1 MRRTGALVVCAR
13 SMRSTWALAVVA
25 VSVAV
30 LLGCGA
36 PTPATDAGLLDADAG
51 LAALTDFSLVDTNP
65 ASPTGGQNVS
75 PHDFDGRVSAW
86 YFGHSS

>member
-1 MRRTGALVVCAR
+1 ML
-13 SMRSTWALAVVA
+13 RSTWALAT
-25 VSVAV
+25 VAV

-36 PTPATDAGLLDADAG
+36 PFGSTDAGLLDADAG
-51 LAALTDFSLVDTNP
+51 VVTLSDFSLLDTNP
-65 ASPTGGQNVS
+65 ASPTGGKNVS

>member
-1 MRRTGALVVCAR
+1 
-13 SMRSTWALAVVA
+13 MRSTWTLAAVAL
-25 VSVAV
+25 SVAV

-36 PTPATDAGLLDADAG
+36 PSAPTDAGLLDADAG
-51 LAALTDFSLVDTNP
+51 AVALTGFSLVDENP
-65 ASPTGGQNVS
+65 ASATSAQHVS

>member
-1 MRRTGALVVCAR
+1 MRRTAAVVVSAP
-13 SMRSTWALAVVA
+13 SMRSTWALAA
-25 VSVAV
+25 VTVAV

-36 PTPATDAGLLDADAG
+36 PTGTTDAGLLPPDAG
-51 LAALTDFSLVDTNP
+51 SVALTDFSLVDENP
-65 ASPTGGQNVS
+65 ASATSAQNVS